1 MFFKHNNYLKWIF
14 IKRLTLYSSLI
25 FTALNFSPF
34 GVNLSRADEGSTV
47 THSEINWSELAIKD
61 VDAAYQLSVINHPGM
76 HDVRNP
82 SFAKVILPIK
92 VYVNR
97 PREKGFI
104 INLILNSMNLNGQH
118 SAC

>member
-1 MFFKHNNYLKWIF
+1 M
-14 IKRLTLYSSLI
+14 KRLTLYSSLI
-25 FTALNFSPF
+25 FIALNVSPF

-82 SFAKVILPIK
+82 GFAKVILPIK

-97 PREKGFI
+97 PRKKGFYYQPDI
-104 INLILNSMNLNGQH
+104 KFNELEWTTQALVKMIAEL
-118 SAC
+118 